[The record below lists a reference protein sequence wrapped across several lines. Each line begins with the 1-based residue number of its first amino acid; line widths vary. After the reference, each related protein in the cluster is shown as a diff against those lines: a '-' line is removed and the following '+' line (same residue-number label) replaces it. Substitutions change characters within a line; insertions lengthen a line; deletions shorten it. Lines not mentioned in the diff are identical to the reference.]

1 VEQKNGDVV
10 RKTVGYARFQG
21 EEVCAAPAK
30 VYRCLC
36 PLLNF
41 FYPSKKLRSKERLPN
56 GRVKKIYGKE
66 LKTPFQR
73 LCDDPEIAKVCK
85 ERAIQTKAG
94 LDIVVLQDSLA
105 KACQELEYLVIKNH
119 G

>member
-1 VEQKNGDVV
+1 VV
-10 RKTVGYARFQG
+10 RKTVGYAHFEG
-21 EEVCAAPAK
+21 EEGCAALAA
-30 VYRCLC
+30 VYRFLC

-41 FYPSKKLRSKERLPN
+41 FFPSKKLIAKKRLPS
-56 GRVKKIYGKE
+56 GRIQKIYERE

-73 LCDDPEIAKVCK
+73 LCEDPEVSPADKN
-85 ERAIQTKAG
+85 RAIQTSAA
-94 LDIVVLQDSLA
+94 LDIVLPRDSLE